1 MVVGIGMML
10 VGLALIATSIVFD
23 GGTTTEVAT
32 PTTLGGPYA
41 PDLTPGTTAPLIDG
55 GVGRGTAA
63 ERDGRSPLGGFGE
76 VQATIRA
83 ADGEVCEVCLLSATT
98 PEQRARGLMEVTD
111 MELGGYDGMLF
122 EYPAAIEGGF
132 WMRNTPMP
140 LSIAY
145 FDEGGTFI
153 AELDMEPCDD
163 SPDCPTYPSSAPFRF
178 ALEVPQ
184 GELADLAVRPGSTI
198 TINARSCTAAPGGA

>member
-23 GGTTTEVAT
+23 GGTATEVAT
-32 PTTLGGPYA
+32 PVTSSGPYG
-41 PDLTPGTTAPLIDG
+41 PNMTPGTTAPLIDG
-55 GVGRGTAA
+55 GIGLGTAA
-63 ERDGRSPLGGFGE
+63 ERDGRAPLGGFGE

-98 PEQRARGLMEVTD
+98 PEQRERGLMEVTD
-111 MELGGYDGMLF
+111 PELGGYDGMLF
-122 EYPAAIEGGF
+122 EYPTPIEGGF

-145 FDEGGTFI
+145 FDEVGSLI
-153 AELDMEPCDD
+153 EALDMEPCDD
-163 SPDCPTYPSSAPFRF
+163 SANCPTYPSSAPFQF
-178 ALEVPQ
+178 ALEAFQ
-184 GELADLAVRPGSTI
+184 GDLVDMAVRPGSTI
-198 TINARSCTAAPGGA
+198 TINDRSCTAAPGGA